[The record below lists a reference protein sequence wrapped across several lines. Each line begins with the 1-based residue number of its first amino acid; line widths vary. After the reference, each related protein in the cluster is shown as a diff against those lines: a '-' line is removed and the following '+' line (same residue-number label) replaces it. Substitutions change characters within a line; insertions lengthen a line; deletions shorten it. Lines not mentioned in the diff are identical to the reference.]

1 MKKMTDYCVVIDT
14 TGLRCPL
21 PILKVRRDLPLLEKN
36 DLALIIADDPLAE
49 IDLRHFCDL
58 NSYILENVSNKS
70 ESEIFRFILDGA
82 ILYGLFEISR
92 NSCRLSKNI

>member
-1 MKKMTDYCVVIDT
+1 MTDYCVVIDT

-49 IDLRHFCDL
+49 IDLQHFCNL
-58 NSYILENVSNKS
+58 KNYKM
-70 ESEIFRFILDGA
+70 
-82 ILYGLFEISR
+82 
-92 NSCRLSKNI
+92 KNICANHTGENQYYEIRL